1 MDPALGQIQ
10 DGGIFVTD
18 NVIQQVGPTAV
29 LPETADTVIEAH
41 NQVVLPGFI
50 NTHHHVSQ
58 SLTRA
63 YPSAQNAAVGAWL
76 QILTRLWDRITP
88 DALYLASL
96 VGFAELLLSGC
107 TTTADHLYYLPPPC
121 SPADE
126 IAAAHEIGLR
136 LHLCVGHSPPPASQH
151 LPVDHAQVLR
161 LGQESV
167 EKFHDPAPCAMI
179 RVGLTGSLVYDP
191 TEFQRD
197 IAQLAQ
203 ATRTQ
208 LHGHLAETADQAKAC
223 VARFGHRLVEHAEVI
238 GWLGSNVWYAHGVHL
253 DEAEIVLLAATG
265 TGICH
270 CPSSNMRLGSGIAP
284 VVNLMRAGVCVG
296 VGVDGSASNDS
307 SHMLGELRQA
317 LLLQRVGHGPQAITV
332 GDIAHIGTVNGAQLL
347 GRDELGRLAPGLAA
361 DLVGFDLNVLDLAGA
376 WHDPLAGLLLCTPQ
390 KVAWSIVNGK
400 VRVWGGSIV
409 GLDMERLLQ
418 RHRVACQAL
427 LETVA

>member
-284 VVNLMRAGVCVG
+284 VVNLLRAGVCVG

-317 LLLQRVGHGPQAITV
+317 LLLQRVGHGPEAITV
-332 GDIAHIGTVNGAQLL
+332 GDIARIGTVNGAQLL